1 MRFPVVTS
9 TNLSQQKLT
18 LPRDLGGERNIV
30 LIAFQ
35 RRQQADIDSWL
46 PLVQQLEATYPV
58 HYYELPVIQ
67 QLNLLARSFINQG
80 MRMGI
85 PDGAARERT
94 ITLYV
99 DKVAFRKALDLPHE
113 DDIYVLLIDRQGRVW
128 WRTSGV
134 FTPEKGQA
142 LSAAVE
148 DSCK

>member
-1 MRFPVVTS
+1 M
-9 TNLSQQKLT
+9 T
-18 LPRDLGGERNIV
+18 LPSDLAGERNIV

-35 RRQQADIDSWL
+35 RWQQTDIDSWL
-46 PLVQQLEATYPV
+46 PLVQKLETTYPV

-67 QLNLLARSFINQG
+67 PLNLLARSFINQG

-85 PDGAARERT
+85 PDTEARERT

-99 DKVAFRKALDLPHE
+99 DKVAFREALDLPHE

-128 WRTSGV
+128 WRTSGA

-142 LSAAVE
+142 LTAAVE